1 MQEWLNTTPAPC
13 SFNIHEGETT
23 VKKLLF
29 LTSIIAVVTT
39 GCVSDGVRPE
49 SLAMTRTVKVADY
62 EKTVTEMSKQIE
74 LQNKYEARDV
84 KTQIYGDY
92 ITVTVYAERMR
103 EIDARTKSLIRLQ
116 DENLRLK
123 KELEALKKDLK
134 K

>member
-1 MQEWLNTTPAPC
+1 M
-13 SFNIHEGETT
+13 
-23 VKKLLF
+23 KKLLF
-29 LTSIIAVVTT
+29 LASIIAVVTT
-39 GCVSDGVRPE
+39 GCVSDGVQPE

-92 ITVTVYAERMR
+92 ITITVYAERMR
-103 EIDARTKSLIRLQ
+103 EIDVRTKSLIRLQ

-123 KELEALKKDLK
+123 RELEALKKDLK